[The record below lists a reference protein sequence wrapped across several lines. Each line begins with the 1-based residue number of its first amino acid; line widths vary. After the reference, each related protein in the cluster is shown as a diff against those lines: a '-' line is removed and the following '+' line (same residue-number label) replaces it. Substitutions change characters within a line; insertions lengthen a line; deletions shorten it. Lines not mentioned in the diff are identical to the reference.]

1 MRQLGKKMTY
11 INNKFSNS
19 VQIKLISSYLFVCQE
34 DFDIHAN
41 GVLLQKE
48 NN

>member
-1 MRQLGKKMTY
+1 
-11 INNKFSNS
+11 
-19 VQIKLISSYLFVCQE
+19 LFVCQE

-48 NN
+48 NNRVIINET